1 MGKKF
6 YADAAKRFLSLSV
19 VYVSHI
25 TRKERNP
32 SHQFLIDRPD
42 NNDGENVSG
51 VFFSFLS

>member
-6 YADAAKRFLSLSV
+6 YADAAKRFLSLLV

-25 TRKERNP
+25 TRKERNL
-32 SHQFLIDRPD
+32 SHQFLNDRPD
-42 NNDGENVSG
+42 NNDRENVSG